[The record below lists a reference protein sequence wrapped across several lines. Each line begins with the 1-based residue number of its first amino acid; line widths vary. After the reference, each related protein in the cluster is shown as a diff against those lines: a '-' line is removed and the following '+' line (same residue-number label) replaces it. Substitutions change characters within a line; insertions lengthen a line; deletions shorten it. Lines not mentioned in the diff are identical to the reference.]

1 MESLE
6 TSHSKPPTPYSN
18 PSTPFAVC
26 CTVNNTSVSGKLRK
40 SINLNPM
47 NDMLPRTNQTITSYN
62 IKAKPVSFEA
72 GVSSPNVDL
81 NKSSC
86 AICGDRATGK
96 HYGANS
102 CDGCKGF
109 FRRSVRKNHQY
120 QCRFNRQCI
129 VNKDKRN
136 QCRFCRLK
144 KCFAAGMRKEAVQ
157 NERDQ
162 IKKKTVTQKEHDNSL
177 SIAILLNA
185 EIQSLKKPEEIHR
198 NTHKIIASVNDVGDS
213 MREQLLALVDWAKY
227 IPAFAE
233 LPIDDQVALFRAHAG
248 KNLVMGVA
256 RRSLQC
262 DSDVLLLGNNF
273 IIPRK
278 NGTNPEIDIVT
289 ERILDEL
296 VNPLKELG
304 LDETEFACL
313 KALIFFNPSDVRPL
327 AAKTKVNAM
336 RRKVMLNLEDYIN
349 DHQYRSRGRFGET
362 LLLLPT
368 LQSVTSQMIEQ
379 IQFVKLFGVARVD
392 ELLQEILLH
401 ERNESQILQ
410 SHHASMIT
418 TNSQNCLAA
427 NLTPQNQTTAN
438 FNSADVNNSR
448 LVLASESP
456 IESLQCTKGSPTSNN
471 TSGSTTDDVMIS
483 SMYMTSSPVPDNL
496 VTSSQ
501 PSAPFHLVSCH
512 GNQIN
517 Q

>member
-1 MESLE
+1 
-6 TSHSKPPTPYSN
+6 
-18 PSTPFAVC
+18 
-26 CTVNNTSVSGKLRK
+26 
-40 SINLNPM
+40 
-47 NDMLPRTNQTITSYN
+47 
-62 IKAKPVSFEA
+62 
-72 GVSSPNVDL
+72 
-81 NKSSC
+81 
-86 AICGDRATGK
+86 
-96 HYGANS
+96 
-102 CDGCKGF
+102 
-109 FRRSVRKNHQY
+109 
-120 QCRFNRQCI
+120 
-129 VNKDKRN
+129 
-136 QCRFCRLK
+136 
-144 KCFAAGMRKEAVQ
+144 
-157 NERDQ
+157 
-162 IKKKTVTQKEHDNSL
+162 
-177 SIAILLNA
+177 
-185 EIQSLKKPEEIHR
+185 
-198 NTHKIIASVNDVGDS
+198 

-256 RRSLQC
+256 RRSLKC
-262 DSDVLLLGNNF
+262 NSDVLLLGNNF

-296 VNPLKELG
+296 VLPLRELS

-327 AAKTKVNAM
+327 AAKNKVNAM

-401 ERNESQILQ
+401 ERNESQIMQ

-418 TNSQNCLAA
+418 TNNQNCLAA
-427 NLTPQNQTTAN
+427 NLTSQNQTIAN
-438 FNSADVNNSR
+438 INTADVSSSQ
-448 LVLASESP
+448 LVIASQP
-456 IESLQCTKGSPTSNN
+456 QIESLQSPNGSPPSNN
-471 TSGSTTDDVMIS
+471 TSGSTNDDIMLS
-483 SMYMTSSPVPDNL
+483 SLYMTSSPVPDNL

-501 PSAPFHLVSCH
+501 ASSPFQLVSCH
-512 GNQIN
+512 GNQID